1 MRVLS
6 NPEQTEAGGPGA
18 REPRGEREPAG
29 EMEPLWTRVLTGER
43 EPPPSEEPVGER
55 DPSPEKETGREGEPP
70 GGPDAEEALVTV
82 VIPTYNRA
90 RFLHRAIR
98 SVMKQTMPRWKL
110 LIVDDGSKDGTERVV
125 RSYMRKDPRI
135 RYVRL
140 KKNRGV
146 SYALNYALKR
156 VDTPYFSQLDADD
169 WYEKNTLEVCLK
181 KMEAGGKRV
190 GVVYGNEK
198 VWKLKRGGKLKYLG
212 KKKKRQ
218 IRGKYDFITYHKMIY
233 PRFYRTEALRRVGG
247 WSTKV
252 PMGGRYAEDRQ
263 ILLKLAGKY
272 RFKAARRTLYNRLNH
287 SRNNSRV
294 ENRRKYAKVTRYLYK
309 KALKRWGNKYRPVFV
324 WRRGRLK
331 VGRLV
336 QRK

>member
-1 MRVLS
+1 MRVLLKAE
-6 NPEQTEAGGPGA
+6 EQETAETE
-18 REPRGEREPAG
+18 ERVQQEPAG
-29 EMEPLWTRVLTGER
+29 ER
-43 EPPPSEEPVGER
+43 E
-55 DPSPEKETGREGEPP
+55 
-70 GGPDAEEALVTV
+70 AEEALVTV

-110 LIVDDGSKDGTERVV
+110 LIVDDGSKDRTERVV
-125 RSYMRKDPRI
+125 SRYMRQDPRI
-135 RYVRL
+135 RYVKL

-146 SYALNYALKR
+146 SYTLNYALKL

-169 WYEKNTLEVCLK
+169 WYEKDTLEICLK

-190 GVVYGNEK
+190 AVVYGNEK
-198 VWKLKRGGKLKYLG
+198 VWKLKRGGKLKFLA

-218 IRGKYDFITYHKMIY
+218 IHGKYDFITYHKMIY

-247 WSTKV
+247 WSTRV
-252 PMGGRYAEDRQ
+252 PQGGRYAEDRQ

-272 RFKAARRTLYNRLNH
+272 RFKAARKAIYNRLNH
-287 SRNNSRV
+287 SKNNSRI
-294 ENRRKYAKVTRYLYK
+294 ENRGKYAKVTRYLYK
-309 KALKRWGNKYRPVFV
+309 NALKRWGNKFRPVFV

-336 QRK
+336 RRK